1 MEIILTKTILS
12 FYIVCEIVYGR
23 IMLIKILHW
32 EMFYL
37 EQLSSLK
44 ILILLNI
51 NILAMELDLAL
62 VEAVH
67 YMILVGLVT
76 T

>member
-1 MEIILTKTILS
+1 MEIVLTKTILS

-51 NILAMELDLAL
+51 NILAMGLDLAL